1 MNLSHSSAVYGK
13 VGTSE
18 VRVSGADPSFPCS
31 NMVIFSQLTR
41 SGIQKNDL

>member
-18 VRVSGADPSFPCS
+18 VSVSGAVRHFHAQTWS
-31 NMVIFSQLTR
+31 FSQLTR
-41 SGIQKNDL
+41 TGIQQNDL